1 MYLYILCHKKNDH
14 IVKYH
19 SKQSKVEDVPILPMR
34 SLIIGPS
41 ASGKTYLLNNL
52 ITNIY
57 KKCFERVYIFSQSI
71 YLDRTYDP
79 IKETQKEIKN
89 EDLYFETFD
98 ESALQ
103 NIINNHS
110 RIISKLKEE
119 KMSEMYNICIVID
132 DFIDDRRISNN
143 SKALNSLFIR
153 GRHSFI
159 STICLIQKYIS
170 VSPMIHLNV
179 SAFMIFKL
187 KNMKDLNA
195 LLDETSA
202 LINKKK
208 LLEIYE
214 RAIEEKYNFLYI
226 NLMADNINEMFFI
239 NFDKQFRIK

>member
-1 MYLYILCHKKNDH
+1 MIDKNNNH
-14 IVKYH
+14 IIKYH
-19 SKQSKVEDVPILPMR
+19 SKQSKQEDVPILPMR

-57 KKCFERVYIFSQSI
+57 KNCFERVYIFSQSI

-98 ESALQ
+98 EAALQ

-110 RIISKLKEE
+110 RIIAKLKDE
-119 KMSEMYNICIVID
+119 KSKEMYNICIVID

-170 VSPMIHLNV
+170 VSPMIRLNV
-179 SAFMIFKL
+179 SALMIFKL

-214 RAIEEKYNFLYI
+214 RAIEQKYNFLYI

>member
-1 MYLYILCHKKNDH
+1 MSDKKNDH

-34 SLIIGPS
+34 CLIIGPS
-41 ASGKTYLLNNL
+41 ASGKTYCLNNL

-57 KKCFERVYIFSQSI
+57 KNCFERVYIFSQSI

-79 IKETQKEIKN
+79 IKETQKDIKN

-98 ESALQ
+98 EAALQ

-110 RIISKLKEE
+110 RIIAKLKDE
-119 KMSEMYNICIVID
+119 KTKEMYNICIVID

-170 VSPMIHLNV
+170 VSPMIRLNV
-179 SAFMIFKL
+179 SALMIFKL

>member
-1 MYLYILCHKKNDH
+1 MSDKKNDH

-170 VSPMIHLNV
+170 VSPMIRLNV
-179 SAFMIFKL
+179 SALMIFKL

-214 RAIEEKYNFLYI
+214 KAIEEKYNFLYI

>member
-1 MYLYILCHKKNDH
+1 MH
-14 IVKYH
+14 IYDALP
-19 SKQSKVEDVPILPMR
+19 VELQIRDF
-34 SLIIGPS
+34 SLVSSLKAG
-41 ASGKTYLLNNL
+41 
-52 ITNIY
+52 
-57 KKCFERVYIFSQSI
+57 E
-71 YLDRTYDP
+71 
-79 IKETQKEIKN
+79 EKEIKN
-89 EDLYFETFD
+89 EDLYVETFD
-98 ESALQ
+98 ETALQ

-110 RIISKLKEE
+110 RIIAKLKDE
-119 KMSEMYNICIVID
+119 KSKEMYNICIVID

-170 VSPMIHLNV
+170 VSPMIRLNV
-179 SAFMIFKL
+179 SALMIFKL

-214 RAIEEKYNFLYI
+214 RAIEQKYNFLYI

-239 NFDKQFRIK
+239 NFDKQFRIQ

>member
-1 MYLYILCHKKNDH
+1 MDKNKDH
-14 IVKYH
+14 VIKYH
-19 SKQSKVEDVPILPMR
+19 CNQSKVEDVPILPMR

-57 KKCFERVYIFSQSI
+57 KNCFERVYIFSQSI

-98 ESALQ
+98 EAALQ

-110 RIISKLKEE
+110 RIIAKLKDE
-119 KMSEMYNICIVID
+119 KSKEMYNICIVID

-170 VSPMIHLNV
+170 VSPMIRLNV
-179 SAFMIFKL
+179 SALMIFKL

-214 RAIEEKYNFLYI
+214 RAIEQKYNFLYI

>member
-1 MYLYILCHKKNDH
+1 MIDKNNNP
-14 IVKYH
+14 IIKYH

-34 SLIIGPS
+34 CLIIGPS
-41 ASGKTYLLNNL
+41 ASGKAYCLNNL

-57 KKCFERVYIFSQSI
+57 KNCFERVYIFSQSI

-98 ESALQ
+98 EAALQ

-110 RIISKLKEE
+110 RIIAKLKDE
-119 KMSEMYNICIVID
+119 KSKEMYNICIVID

-170 VSPMIHLNV
+170 VSPMIRLNV
-179 SAFMIFKL
+179 SALIIFKL

-214 RAIEEKYNFLYI
+214 KAIEQKYNFLYI

>member
-1 MYLYILCHKKNDH
+1 MDH
-14 IVKYH
+14 
-19 SKQSKVEDVPILPMR
+19 
-34 SLIIGPS
+34 

-57 KKCFERVYIFSQSI
+57 KNCFERVYIFSQSI

-98 ESALQ
+98 EAALQ

-110 RIISKLKEE
+110 RIIAKLKDE
-119 KMSEMYNICIVID
+119 KTKEMYNICIVID

-170 VSPMIHLNV
+170 VSPMIRLNV
-179 SAFMIFKL
+179 SALMIFKL

-214 RAIEEKYNFLYI
+214 KAIEEKYNFLYI

-239 NFDKQFRIK
+239 NFDKQFDKIII

>member
-1 MYLYILCHKKNDH
+1 MIKNKDNV
-14 IVKYH
+14 IKYH
-19 SKQSKVEDVPILPMR
+19 CHQSKQEDVPILPMR

-57 KKCFERVYIFSQSI
+57 KNCFERVYIFSQSI

-98 ESALQ
+98 EAALQ

-110 RIISKLKEE
+110 RIIAKLKDE
-119 KMSEMYNICIVID
+119 KSKEMYNICIVID

-170 VSPMIHLNV
+170 VSPMIRLNV
-179 SAFMIFKL
+179 SALMIFKL

-214 RAIEEKYNFLYI
+214 RAIEQI
-226 NLMADNINEMFFI
+226 
-239 NFDKQFRIK
+239 

>member
-1 MYLYILCHKKNDH
+1 MSDKKNDH

-170 VSPMIHLNV
+170 VSPMIRLNV
-179 SAFMIFKL
+179 SALMIFKL

>member
-1 MYLYILCHKKNDH
+1 MIDKNNNH
-14 IVKYH
+14 IIKYH

-57 KKCFERVYIFSQSI
+57 KNCFERVYIFSQSI

-98 ESALQ
+98 EAALQ

-110 RIISKLKEE
+110 RIIAKLKDE
-119 KMSEMYNICIVID
+119 KSKEMYNICIVID

-170 VSPMIHLNV
+170 VSPMIRLNV
-179 SAFMIFKL
+179 SALMIFKL

-208 LLEIYE
+208 LLEMYE
-214 RAIEEKYNFLYI
+214 RAIEQKYNFLYI

-239 NFDKQFRIK
+239 NFDKQFRIN

>member
-1 MYLYILCHKKNDH
+1 MEIKNKDS
-14 IVKYH
+14 IIKYH
-19 SKQSKVEDVPILPMR
+19 SKQSKEPSVPLLPMR

-57 KKCFERVYIFSQSI
+57 KNCFERVYIFSQSI

-79 IKETQKEIKN
+79 IKEMQKDIKS

-98 ESALQ
+98 EAALQ
-103 NIINNHS
+103 NIINKHS
-110 RIISKLKEE
+110 RIITKLKDE
-119 KMSEMYNICIVID
+119 KVKEMYNICIVID
-132 DFIDDRRISNN
+132 DFIDDKRISNN

-170 VSPMIHLNV
+170 VSPMIRLNV
-179 SAFMIFKL
+179 SALMIFKL

-202 LINKKK
+202 FVNRKIN
-208 LLEIYE
+208 
-214 RAIEEKYNFLYI
+214 R
-226 NLMADNINEMFFI
+226 NI
-239 NFDKQFRIK
+239 